1 MKKNVLAEV
10 NRVREIMGIT
20 LLNEQVDVDDEIIV
34 EPETESPYI
43 KWEPNDGPA
52 FYTLK
57 ELKDKHITMR
67 VGGYR
72 YIGPFGPQGY
82 TTLFTDKE

>member
-52 FYTLK
+52 F
-57 ELKDKHITMR
+57 
-67 VGGYR
+67 
-72 YIGPFGPQGY
+72 
-82 TTLFTDKE
+82 